1 MFQNLR
7 PNSTL
12 YILHR
17 NGANPSLEYGQV
29 VSVSPMR
36 TVYKPANA
44 GYPQPTMVVDVV
56 VNIGGQNVNL
66 QELPANQDIAD
77 DTRTGMLV
85 SASRDEM
92 NAEVIT
98 MKQKSEEVLRS
109 VDYHRNFLAACDQ
122 MLSVLNPEF
131 AAKQQQE
138 KELADIKEQ
147 LSRVLAMNENLMK
160 RLAEKE
166 ETTLKPKQEK
176 L

>member
-109 VDYHRNFLAACDQ
+109 VDYHRNFLVACDQ
-122 MLSVLNPEF
+122 MLSVLNPEI

-147 LSRVLAMNENLMK
+147 LARVLAMNENLMK

>member
-109 VDYHRNFLAACDQ
+109 VDYHRNFLVACDQ
-122 MLSVLNPEF
+122 MLSVLNPEI

-147 LSRVLAMNENLMK
+147 LARVLAMNENLMK
-160 RLAEKE
+160 RLSEKE

>member
-1 MFQNLR
+1 MFQNLL

-12 YILHR
+12 YLLHR
-17 NGANPSLEYGQV
+17 NGANPNLEYGQV

-66 QELPANQDIAD
+66 QELPANLDIAD
-77 DTRTGMLV
+77 DPRTGMLV

-109 VDYHRNFLAACDQ
+109 VEYHRNFLAACEQ
-122 MLSVLNPEF
+122 MLSVLNPEI

-147 LSRVLAMNENLMK
+147 LARVLAMNESLMK
-160 RLAEKE
+160 RLEEKDKTE
-166 ETTLKPKQEK
+166 LNLKQ
-176 L
+176 

>member
-109 VDYHRNFLAACDQ
+109 VEYHRNFLVACDQ
-122 MLSVLNPEF
+122 MLSVLNPEI

-147 LSRVLAMNENLMK
+147 LARVLAMNENLMK

>member
-122 MLSVLNPEF
+122 MLSVLNPEI

-147 LSRVLAMNENLMK
+147 LARVLAMNENLMK
-160 RLAEKE
+160 RLGEKE

>member
-36 TVYKPANA
+36 TVYKPSNA

-109 VDYHRNFLAACDQ
+109 VEYHKNFLAACEQ
-122 MLSVLNPEF
+122 MLSVLNPEI
-131 AAKQQQE
+131 AAKQQQD

-147 LSRVLAMNENLMK
+147 LARVLAMNENLMK
-160 RLAEKE
+160 RLEQKE
-166 ETTLKPKQEK
+166 GASSKTKS
-176 L
+176 